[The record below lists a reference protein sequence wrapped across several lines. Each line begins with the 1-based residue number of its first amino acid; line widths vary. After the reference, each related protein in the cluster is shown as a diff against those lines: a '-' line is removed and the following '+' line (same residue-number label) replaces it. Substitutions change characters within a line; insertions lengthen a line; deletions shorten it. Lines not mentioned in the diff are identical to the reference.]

1 MEKMDKE
8 QKTITVQ
15 EIGEIIRR
23 DFSRKYRRFASLP
36 GSGKLWDSLMETAE
50 NGEMLSH
57 YQFCNDVMG
66 IPPARVHM
74 RLWGEQLGQL
84 SREEKQAMGAFW
96 GFVFK
101 EALGYTGQ
109 QSVSCVEGGL
119 RTATRYT
126 RLDRPPRIQ
135 WKEDKV
141 WPSVP
146 DKNSSCSI

>member
-23 DFSRKYRRFASLP
+23 DFSRKYRRFASFP

-66 IPPARVHM
+66 IPPAREHI
-74 RLWGEQLGQL
+74 RLWGERLGQ
-84 SREEKQAMGAFW
+84 
-96 GFVFK
+96 
-101 EALGYTGQ
+101 
-109 QSVSCVEGGL
+109 
-119 RTATRYT
+119 
-126 RLDRPPRIQ
+126 
-135 WKEDKV
+135 
-141 WPSVP
+141 
-146 DKNSSCSI
+146 